1 MRRRALA
8 HDIELDD
15 HIDLTPMLD
24 CVFVLLL
31 FLIIATTFDDSG
43 LFKVTL
49 PTADQPAVHAAG
61 TATTLL
67 IDADGRYAIGQEL
80 VPATE
85 LADALRALKD
95 GGRAQALLIKGDQ
108 DCPYRE
114 VVRAFDAAQAIG
126 IAEVGFVVDR
136 ARPR

>member
-8 HDIELDD
+8 HEIELDD

-43 LFKVTL
+43 LFKVML
-49 PTADQPAVHAAG
+49 PTAEQPAVHATG
-61 TATTLL
+61 TTTTLL

-80 VPATE
+80 VPQTD
-85 LADALRALKD
+85 LASALRALKD
-95 GGRAQALLIKGDQ
+95 EGKAQALLIKGDQ
-108 DCPYRE
+108 ACPYRE

-136 ARPR
+136 AKAR

>member
-8 HDIELDD
+8 HEIELDD

-43 LFKVTL
+43 LFKVVL
-49 PTADQPAVHAAG
+49 PTADQPTVHAAG
-61 TATTLL
+61 QTTVLL
-67 IDADGRYAIGQEL
+67 IDAEGRYAIGQSL
-80 VPATE
+80 VPQAE
-85 LADALRALKD
+85 LAATLRAAKD
-95 GGRAQALLIKGDQ
+95 EGRAQALLIKGDQ
-108 DCPYRE
+108 ACPYRD
-114 VVRAFDAAQAIG
+114 VVRAFDAAQASG

-136 ARPR
+136 PRAR